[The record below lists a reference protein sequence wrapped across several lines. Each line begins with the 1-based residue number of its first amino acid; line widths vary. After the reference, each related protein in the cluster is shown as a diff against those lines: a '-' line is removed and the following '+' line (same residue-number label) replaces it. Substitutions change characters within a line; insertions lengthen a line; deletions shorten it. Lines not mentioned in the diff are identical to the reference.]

1 MIMKRYTLITLLFS
15 LLAVGAVA
23 LWRFMPRKLNA
34 EECSTVYRHFA
45 DMHLDGVSVVYIRD
59 KKIDDTLRLPVTVL
73 HAETDRGWQQI
84 DSIFGYARRIEE
96 ICGMPDLPDSVK
108 REFIESLHSFYGYH
122 AHRDTPETVGNRDDI
137 RPDDIAVFIFLN
149 RRCVTIYEPTDF
161 ARQYE
166 ALSSRAIA
174 NEQELTQ

>member
-73 HAETDRGWQQI
+73 HAETDRGWKQL
-84 DSIFGYARRIEE
+84 DSVFGYTERIEE
-96 ICGMPDLPDSVK
+96 ICSMPDLPDSAK
-108 REFIESLHSFYGYH
+108 REFRESLHSFYGYQ
-122 AHRDTPETVGNRDDI
+122 AHRDTPETVSNHDDI

-161 ARQYE
+161 ASQYD
-166 ALSSRAIA
+166 ALSRRAIT

>member
-1 MIMKRYTLITLLFS
+1 MKRCTLILLLIS

-23 LWRFMPRKLNA
+23 LWRYMPRELNDD
-34 EECSTVYRHFA
+34 ECSTVYRHFA
-45 DMHLDGVSVVYIRD
+45 DMQLKEVSVIYIRD

-84 DSIFGYARRIEE
+84 DSIFGYSKQIEE
-96 ICGMPDLPDSVK
+96 ICSMPDLPDSVK
-108 REFIESLHSFYGYH
+108 QEFRKSLHSFYGYH
-122 AHRDTPETVGNRDDI
+122 AHRDTPETVGNHNGT
-137 RPDDIAVFIFLN
+137 RPDDVAVFIFHN

-161 ARQYE
+161 TNQYE
-166 ALSSRAIA
+166 ALTSRAIA

>member
-1 MIMKRYTLITLLFS
+1 M
-15 LLAVGAVA
+15 
-23 LWRFMPRKLNA
+23 
-34 EECSTVYRHFA
+34 
-45 DMHLDGVSVVYIRD
+45 VYIRD

-84 DSIFGYARRIEE
+84 DSIFGCSKQIEE
-96 ICGMPDLPDSVK
+96 ICSMPDLPDSVK

-122 AHRDTPETVGNRDDI
+122 AHRNAPQTVVSRDDI